1 MSGGT
6 EVQIRTSG
14 FSRFSDERIND
25 AVLTGEKTI
34 DVTGILSNYQGSAQF
49 TVIDIDGIK
58 VN

>member
-1 MSGGT
+1 MGS
-6 EVQIRTSG
+6 VR
-14 FSRFSDERIND
+14 RERIND